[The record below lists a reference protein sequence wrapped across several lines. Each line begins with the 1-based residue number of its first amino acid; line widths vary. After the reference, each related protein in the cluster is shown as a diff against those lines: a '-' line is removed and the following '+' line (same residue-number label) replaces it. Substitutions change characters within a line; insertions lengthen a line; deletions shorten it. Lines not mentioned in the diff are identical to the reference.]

1 MESIVTTPSEHPQT
15 ELSALEL
22 LQAENA
28 SMRAELQALRESQN
42 QQQQPPHSDTAGTFN
57 LFGLPREIHDAIY
70 ELCVVPGIV
79 FIKRPGVARVPRSDM
94 RYQRKPS
101 GPKTASNLFLVSQK
115 LRLEALGIFLSKN
128 QFIVT
133 GPCDMNLMYWDPV
146 LAGGENLEEHIH
158 HRRDS
163 FINRHLRSI
172 SMSLNSIESAPRAI
186 MDTYGG
192 IHTAKH
198 RAYSEWDYDG
208 TNDAPDSHRNIAD
221 FLRKRFVHDL
231 YLLFIRPGQL
241 RRVEIN
247 LEATACGGG
256 CHHLVGNVFRLFR
269 DEKSKCIA
277 RRSHVALLE
286 SVSFIGL
293 MNEEEVQSVR
303 QAFEDSMSKK
313 FTYHV
318 YELPKRYPVDPG
330 VDLDDQGTSDR
341 MEQWP
346 CIRDP
351 GAKVT
356 SQHDR

>member
-28 SMRAELQALRESQN
+28 SLRAELQALRESLN
-42 QQQQPPHSDTAGTFN
+42 QQQPPHSDTAGTFN
-57 LFGLPREIHDAIY
+57 LFGLPREIRDAIY
-70 ELCVVPGIV
+70 ELCIVPGIV

-133 GPCDMNLMYWDPV
+133 GPCDMNSMYWDPV
-146 LAGGENLEEHIH
+146 LGDKNWEEHIH
-158 HRRDS
+158 HRES
-163 FINRHLRSI
+163 LINRHLRSI

-192 IHTAKH
+192 IHTAKY
-198 RAYSEWDYDG
+198 RACSEWDYDG
-208 TNDAPDSHRNIAD
+208 ANDAPDSHRDIAD
-221 FLRKRFVHDL
+221 FLRKRFVRDL

-256 CHHLVGNVFRLFR
+256 CHRLVGNVFRLFR
-269 DEKSKCIA
+269 DEKSKCVA

-303 QAFEDSMSKK
+303 QAFEDSVSKK
-313 FTYHV
+313 FTYQL

-330 VDLDDQGTSDR
+330 VDLDDQGDF
-341 MEQWP
+341 
-346 CIRDP
+346 
-351 GAKVT
+351 
-356 SQHDR
+356 